1 MSHKKKIHPL
11 SPQPISS
18 SVELIPLPPKFTE
31 FIDAH
36 RIWGFSSHELSHFVL
51 EDNPEHHGKRTLPAH
66 QLILLYPDA
75 VVILKGWRL
84 ELLVGQLVSGRV
96 ARVHAEKSPG
106 PLIVQEARVSEICVL
121 PFIHISLLKNKPETQ
136 EKS

>member
-1 MSHKKKIHPL
+1 MSHKTKIHPP
-11 SPQPISS
+11 SHRPISS

-51 EDNPEHHGKRTLPAH
+51 EDNPEHHGKRTLPPH
-66 QLILLYPDA
+66 QVILLYPEA

-84 ELLVGQLVSGRV
+84 ELLVGPLVSGRV

-106 PLIVQEARVSEICVL
+106 PLIIQEARVSEICVL
-121 PFIHISLLKNKPETQ
+121 PFIHISLLKNKPETP